1 MGRGQFPAFPNRR
14 AAMGRRTSGGLS
26 GRENPDQIGTHR
38 RMLVKFNQLIA
49 QQPNGCSNN
58 LKAVISK
65 ITNSEEAIESPHQRD
80 AKPSAQVEGT

>member
-1 MGRGQFPAFPNRR
+1 
-14 AAMGRRTSGGLS
+14 
-26 GRENPDQIGTHR
+26 
-38 RMLVKFNQLIA
+38 MLVKFNQLIA

>member
-26 GRENPDQIGTHR
+26 GRETADQIGTHTPYAR
-38 RMLVKFNQLIA
+38 QI
-49 QQPNGCSNN
+49 QSIDCSTTKR
-58 LKAVISK
+58 LFKQSKAVISK